1 MDHVASDIALG
12 VDVGGTKS
20 LAVLMSR
27 TGEVLEEVT
36 TPTPHDP
43 SRGAGEAMAEV
54 LATQIRELTS
64 RHGSDPET
72 VPIGIGVPGLVR
84 RDGSLAYAPNLQS
97 ASGADLPAAL
107 AERLGNHSVH
117 VENDGNCAAL
127 AEFAWGAARGVDDF
141 VMVTLGTGIGGGLV
155 ANGQLVRGRSGFAGE
170 IGHMVVEA
178 RGAACHCGGYG
189 CWERY
194 ASGSGLGR
202 LASVAAAEGRL
213 PTLSVRAGG
222 PELVRAEHVTAGAAE
237 GLAEALALL
246 DEVAWWLALGIS
258 NLAAIMDAG
267 HFVIGGGLSVAADF
281 MVPSATTYLADLVEG
296 YPMRPPFTLV
306 PSAFGVRAGALG
318 AAVVAFERAG

>member
-1 MDHVASDIALG
+1 MASDIALG

-20 LAVLMSR
+20 LAVLMTR
-27 TGEVLEEVT
+27 NGDVLDELT

-43 SRGAGEAMAEV
+43 SRAAGEAMAEV
-54 LATQIRELTS
+54 LAGQARELTA
-64 RHGSDPET
+64 RHGVDAAE

-97 ASGADLPAAL
+97 ASGADLPSAL
-107 AERLGNHSVH
+107 FALLNNHSVH

-127 AEFAWGAARGVDDF
+127 AEYAWGAGQGVDDF
-141 VMVTLGTGIGGGLV
+141 VMVTLGTGIGGGLI
-155 ANGQLVRGRSGFAGE
+155 ANGDLVRGRSGFAGE

-178 RGAACHCGGYG
+178 RGAPCHCGGYG

-202 LASVAAAEGRL
+202 LASLAAAQGRL

-222 PELVRAEHVTAGAAE
+222 PELVRAEHVTAAAAE
-237 GLAEALALL
+237 GLSEALALL
-246 DEVAWWLALGIS
+246 DEVAWWLSLGIS
-258 NLAAIMDAG
+258 NLVAIMDAG

-281 MVPSATTYLADLVEG
+281 MVPSATTYLAELVEG
-296 YPMRPPFTLV
+296 YPSRPPITLV
-306 PSAFGVRAGALG
+306 PSAFGVRAGAIG
-318 AAVVAFERAG
+318 AAAVAFERAG